1 MPELK
6 MNEKIN
12 RLTAR
17 FALAETEARYKQFI
31 QGDSLK
37 IHRWA
42 IGLAIVFYS
51 IYSIYDFNILT
62 NHILAIEIRLAAAA
76 IAGGFL
82 LLMFQRAFAHQYENL
97 SCLAVLFMG
106 AGVNLIIAIEPNLDN
121 TYHVAFIQGAVFVCF
136 FLRVDFLKSALVMM
150 TYLAGIVI
158 ALSGKAQTEEVVVQP
173 FVLFTMFL
181 VCGFGSYL
189 IQIIRRND
197 FLKTQKIE
205 IQNEQLNSLLEEAQL
220 DNERKIAALNLLVHF
235 IKTPLHQITGF
246 SDILVNS
253 IGGAQGGESVEN
265 AKYIKNATVNLTKS
279 VNGLLNYHR
288 LDEIESRNA
297 PEPVDMTTIVEDFAE
312 LLPGGVEFSKGEVA
326 KGSVSADPEIVR
338 AALRGFTDHYSEER
352 NGATRVVASASNDDG
367 AMTLTIRDDACILSS
382 AQYEDLV
389 QPLTQIKTYLSQSGD
404 EMAMSL
410 RTVARAVE
418 IAGGDLAHAALA
430 DGNRYVLKFPAAA
443 ARAAA
448 A

>member
-6 MNEKIN
+6 MNEKIS

-17 FALAETEARYKQFI
+17 FAHAETEARYKHFI
-31 QGDSLK
+31 QDESLK

-51 IYSIYDFNILT
+51 VYSIYDFNILT

-76 IAGGFL
+76 TAGGL
-82 LLMFQRAFAHQYENL
+82 LVLMFQRALAHQYENF
-97 SCLAVLFMG
+97 SCVAVLVMG

-136 FLRVDFLKSALVMM
+136 FLRVDFLKSAMVMM
-150 TYLAGIVI
+150 SYLFGIVI
-158 ALSGKAQTEEVVVQP
+158 ALSAKPQTEEVVVQP

-253 IGGAQGGESVEN
+253 VSGAQSGESVEN

-288 LDEIESRNA
+288 LDEVESRNA
-297 PEPVDMTTIVEDFAE
+297 PESVEVTTIIEDFSE
-312 LLPGGVEFSKGEVA
+312 LLPSGVEFSKGDVA
-326 KGSVSADPEIVR
+326 KGAIFVDPEIIR
-338 AALRGFTDHYSEER
+338 AAVSGFTDHFSQER
-352 NGATRVVASASNDDG
+352 TDATRVVVSTDNVDG
-367 AMTLTIRDDACILSS
+367 AMTLTIRDDGCILSA

-389 QPLTQIKTYLSQSGD
+389 QPLIQIKTYLSQSGN
-404 EMAMSL
+404 EMPMAL

-418 IAGGDLAHAALA
+418 IAGGDMAHAALA
-430 DGNRYVLKFPAAA
+430 DGNRFVLKFPAANA
-443 ARAAA
+443 KAAA

>member
-17 FALAETEARYKQFI
+17 FARAETEARYKKFI
-31 QGDSLK
+31 HDESLK

-51 IYSIYDFNILT
+51 VYSIYDFNILT

-76 IAGGFL
+76 TAGGLL
-82 LLMFQRAFAHQYENL
+82 LLMFHRTFAHQYENL
-97 SCLAVLFMG
+97 SCIAVLVMG

-136 FLRVDFLKSALVMM
+136 FLRVDFFKSALVMM
-150 TYLAGIVI
+150 SYLVGIVI
-158 ALSGKAQTEEVVVQP
+158 ALGGKPQTEEVVVQP

-253 IGGAQGGESVEN
+253 VSGAQGGESVEN

-279 VNGLLNYHR
+279 VNGLLSYHR
-288 LDEIESRNA
+288 LDEVESRNA
-297 PEPVDMTTIVEDFAE
+297 PEPVDVTTIIEDFSE
-312 LLPGGVEFSKGEVA
+312 LLPSGVEFSKGEVS
-326 KGSVSADPEIVR
+326 KGSILVDPEIIR
-338 AALRGFTDHYSEER
+338 AAVSGLTDHFSHER
-352 NGATRVVASASNDDG
+352 TDATRVVLSTESVDG
-367 AMTLTIRDDACILSS
+367 AMTLTIRDDGCILSA

-389 QPLTQIKTYLSQSGD
+389 QPLTQIKTYLSQSGN
-404 EMAMSL
+404 EMAMAL

-418 IAGGDLAHAALA
+418 IAGGDMAHAALA
-430 DGNRYVLKFPAAA
+430 DGNRYVLKFPAVSAQ
-443 ARAAA
+443 AAA